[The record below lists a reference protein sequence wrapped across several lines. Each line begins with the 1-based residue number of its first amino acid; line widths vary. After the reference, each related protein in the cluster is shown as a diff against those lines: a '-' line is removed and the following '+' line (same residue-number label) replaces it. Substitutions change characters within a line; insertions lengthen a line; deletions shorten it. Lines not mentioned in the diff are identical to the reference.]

1 MTNEDIA
8 QQLRHHASEL
18 SRAGDNLYRV
28 RAFRQAAM
36 AVLTLPEPVERLDR
50 SALERVP
57 GIGRS
62 LAGTIGEY
70 AKTGQWVPNEVRS
83 LRERT
88 SPRPVTE

>member
-8 QQLRHHASEL
+8 LRLRHHATEL
-18 SRAGDNLYRV
+18 SRSGDNLYRV

-62 LAGTIGEY
+62 LAGTIDEF
-70 AKTGQWVPNEVRS
+70 ARTGRWAPSR
-83 LRERT
+83 
-88 SPRPVTE
+88 

>member
-8 QQLRHHASEL
+8 RRLRHHAAEL

-57 GIGRS
+57 GIGHS
-62 LAGTIGEY
+62 LAGTIDEF
-70 AKTGQWVPNEVRS
+70 ARTGQWTPGRRAAS
-83 LRERT
+83 
-88 SPRPVTE
+88 

>member
-1 MTNEDIA
+1 MTNEDSA
-8 QQLRHHASEL
+8 RRLRHHASEL

-62 LAGTIGEY
+62 LAGTIDEF
-70 AKTGQWVPNEVRS
+70 ARTGQWSPACRM
-83 LRERT
+83 T
-88 SPRPVTE
+88 S

>member
-8 QQLRHHASEL
+8 RHLRHHAAEL

-36 AVLTLPEPVERLDR
+36 AVLTLPEPADRLDR

-62 LAGTIGEY
+62 LAETIQQL
-70 AKTGQWVPNEVRS
+70 ARTGQWA
-83 LRERT
+83 
-88 SPRPVTE
+88 PRHRPAA